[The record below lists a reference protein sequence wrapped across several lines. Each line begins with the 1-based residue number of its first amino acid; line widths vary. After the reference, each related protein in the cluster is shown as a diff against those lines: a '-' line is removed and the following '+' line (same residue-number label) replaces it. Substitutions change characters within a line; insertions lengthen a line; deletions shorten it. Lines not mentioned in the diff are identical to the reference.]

1 MDSLQAPQIREL
13 LSKNWMTHD
22 AMWFF
27 HCLQECGMATTNKL
41 NLAAIDSMSR
51 IEAKRYLAA
60 LGMDGVSNP
69 EELARFMAGVFV
81 LVKADFMD
89 FAYQLSPD
97 GVLSMEM
104 GECFAYHGIKRLGVI
119 DEYQC
124 GIYRRVEGWL
134 DALGLSWEAEPPLEG
149 CLKHQH
155 GWCRRTWRISF

>member
-1 MDSLQAPQIREL
+1 MDELQVSQVREL

-27 HCLQECGMATTNKL
+27 HTMRACGMATANQL

-51 IEAKRYLAA
+51 IEALRYLRA
-60 LGMDGVSNP
+60 LGMEKVSNHD
-69 EELARFMAGVFV
+69 ELARFVAGVFA

-89 FAYQLSPD
+89 FAYQLSPE

-104 GECFAYHGIKRLGVI
+104 GECFAYNGIKRLGVI

-134 DALGLSWEAEPPLEG
+134 DALGLSWQAEPEFQG

-155 GWCRRTWRISF
+155 GWCRRAWRINF